1 MKTYTPKTQ
10 TSGCLGKSDPETH
23 NLADV
28 TVLASSR
35 VISQGQEA
43 NYPYLRLHVQGIYP
57 HPYTKTVY
65 PKVSSGQENTIL
77 VRSSLVEP
85 FEKLHSKL
93 RLPGI
98 QTTLSRLK
106 KLEWVSPNFL
116 RLDIDFNTRSYAV
129 FT

>member
-1 MKTYTPKTQ
+1 M
-10 TSGCLGKSDPETH
+10 
-23 NLADV
+23 
-28 TVLASSR
+28 
-35 VISQGQEA
+35 
-43 NYPYLRLHVQGIYP
+43 
-57 HPYTKTVY
+57 
-65 PKVSSGQENTIL
+65 
-77 VRSSLVEP
+77 RSYIVEP